1 MVVHR
6 FNGETRRVV
15 NELKTVGHP
24 KVAFVLSGGAALGA
38 SQVGML
44 RALLERGI
52 VPDLIVGTSIGAWN
66 GLWLAALPDLASIDG
81 LERVWRKI
89 TLLEVFG
96 GNFVSLVQN
105 LASKRPYLVTDEGM
119 RRIFKRAEAEGKF
132 SDMTFEKL
140 KIPLK
145 MTATNILNGT
155 SAIFEHGPVEQ
166 PLFASSAIPGL
177 FPPVTIDTQQY
188 VDGGLLDNGGVGV
201 AVEAGAEKIYVLN
214 VMYAGEMKPAATLTD
229 VLVRS
234 FHLVAANHV
243 YNAIHQFARR
253 AEFVVIE
260 DDTTSNYSALDFHHT
275 DALIAS
281 GYTAAVRKL
290 DEHDRLLAARA
301 AQAKKDDALVS
312 WLRQPAARSVLQA
325 VAWADVAMHTRW
337 HGMNQQLT
345 NINQQWIK
353 LNHVGA
359 WQLPDIADLPKKAA
373 ASSRKLAE
381 RVGMI
386 PPDVSDPD
394 EQRSA

>member
-1 MVVHR
+1 MMVHR
-6 FNGETRRVV
+6 FNGETRRSMAEQK
-15 NELKTVGHP
+15 NLTHP
-24 KVAFVLSGGAALGA
+24 KIAFVLSGGAALGA

-52 VPDLIVGTSIGAWN
+52 MPDLIVGTSIGAWN
-66 GLWLAALPDLASIDG
+66 GLWLAALPDLAELDA

-119 RRIFKRAEAEGKF
+119 RRIYKRAETEGKF
-132 SDMTFEKL
+132 ADLTFEKL

-145 MTATNILNGT
+145 MAATNILNGT
-155 SAIFEHGPVEQ
+155 STIFEHGPVEQ
-166 PLFASSAIPGL
+166 PLFASSAIPGI
-177 FPPVTIDTQQY
+177 FPPITIADQQY

-214 VMYAGEMKPAATLTD
+214 VMYAGDAKPATTLTEL
-229 VLVRS
+229 LVRS
-234 FHLVAANHV
+234 FHLIAAKHV
-243 YNAIHQFARR
+243 YEAIYRYARR

-275 DALIAS
+275 DELIAS
-281 GYTAAVRKL
+281 GYTTAVRKL
-290 DEHDRLLAARA
+290 DEHERFLAARA
-301 AQAKKDDALVS
+301 AQAKKDAALAS

-325 VAWADVAMHTRW
+325 VAWADVAFHTRW
-337 HGMNQQLT
+337 QGMNQQMT
-345 NINQQWIK
+345 TMNRQWIK
-353 LNHVGA
+353 LNHSGT
-359 WQLPDIADLPKKAA
+359 WQLPDIADLQKKAA

-386 PPDVSDPD
+386 QPEVSAPD
-394 EQRSA
+394 EQRTA